1 MSQKL
6 HVAVNDYAWKTFYQR
21 EGREMTDHLDQA
33 LGEIAGLGFAG
44 YEPNVLS
51 LEMLQ
56 DLAPRLEH
64 HRLALHSIYVN
75 STLHTPEQIYESI
88 ERILAVAGVAQPLGT
103 RIVVTNPSPIR
114 WGGDK
119 AKNDDQ
125 LRCQADALNRL
136 GGELH
141 KLGMVLAYHNH
152 DPEMRHAAREFHHMM
167 LATDPE
173 LVSLCLDP
181 HWIYRG
187 ADDSQVALFDI
198 LKLYGSRVVEI
209 HIRQSQGGV
218 WGEVFGPGDIDYPR
232 LVEVLCAANV
242 EPHLVM
248 EQCVEKTTPHT
259 LNAVEAHRQG
269 IKYVDALWR

>member
-21 EGREMTDHLDQA
+21 EGRDMAAHLDQA

-56 DLAPRLEH
+56 DLAPRLESH
-64 HRLALHSIYVN
+64 QLALHSIYVN
-75 STLHTPEQIYESI
+75 STLHTPEQVDESI
-88 ERILAVAGVAQPLGT
+88 ERILAVAGATQPLGT

-114 WGGDK
+114 WGGDE

-136 GGELH
+136 GAELH

-187 ADDSQVALFDI
+187 ADDSQIALFDI

-209 HIRQSQGGV
+209 HIRQSNGGV
-218 WGEVFGPGDIDYPR
+218 WDEVFGPGDIDYPR
-232 LVEVLCAANV
+232 LVEVLRSANV

-248 EQCVEKTTPHT
+248 EQCVEKATPHT

-269 IKYVDALWR
+269 LEYVDALWR

>member
-6 HVAVNDYAWKTFYQR
+6 HIAVNDYAWKTFYQR
-21 EGREMTDHLDQA
+21 EGREMAAHLDQA

-56 DLAPRLEH
+56 DLAPRLES
-64 HRLALHSIYVN
+64 RQLALHSIYVN
-75 STLHTPEQIYESI
+75 STLHTSAEVDESI
-88 ERILAVAGVAQPLGT
+88 ERILAVAGAARSLDT

-114 WGGDK
+114 WGGDE
-119 AKNDDQ
+119 AKNDGQ
-125 LRCQADALNRL
+125 LACQADALNRL

-167 LATDPE
+167 LATDPG
-173 LVSLCLDP
+173 LVALCLDP

-187 ADDSQVALFDI
+187 ADDSQIALFDI

-232 LVEVLCAANV
+232 LVEVLHAAHV

-248 EQCVEKTTPHT
+248 EQCVEKATPHT

-269 IKYVDALWR
+269 LEYVDVLW